1 MGLVNLVGIWQIEE
15 EEGHSTMRTQQVL
28 RKDKARETDGPES
41 KRCLRIVS
49 L

>member
-15 EEGHSTMRTQQVL
+15 EEGHSRIRKQQVL
-28 RKDKARETDGPES
+28 RKDKARETDGPE
-41 KRCLRIVS
+41 CLRIVS

>member
-15 EEGHSTMRTQQVL
+15 EEGHSRIVL
-28 RKDKARETDGPES
+28 RKDKARETDGPEN
-41 KRCLRIVS
+41 KRCLHIVS